1 MLKRASVAVLSSS
14 YSPWWSSRDHT
25 IVTSSPRGLSR
36 VDTMPSNQGQSLG
49 IPFLTVND
57 LGRGTDRSQSWSLH
71 WDFNYWE
78 REALFSWGCWA
89 VKTEAWEILA
99 ATKNEGTTLKS
110 PDETEWE
117 RKLVDNMGEWLHRAA
132 GSKDGE
138 RLSKQET
145 QGVHQDCFS
154 LDLSALDPYF
164 CALLLSTFGMC
175 LISWQASQGFLL
187 LYSPASPRGF
197 VSKASNMSSHH

>member
-1 MLKRASVAVLSSS
+1 MLKRASVTVLPSS

-25 IVTSSPRGLSR
+25 IVTPSPRGLSR
-36 VDTMPSNQGQSLG
+36 VDAMPSNQGRSQG

-57 LGRGTDRSQSWSLH
+57 LGRGTDWSQSWSLH

-78 REALFSWGCWA
+78 REALFSWSCWA

-99 ATKNEGTTLKS
+99 TTKNEGTTLEN

-117 RKLVDNMGEWLHRAA
+117 RKLVDNMGEWLQRAA

-145 QGVHQDCFS
+145 QGVCQDCFS
-154 LDLSALDPYF
+154 LDSSALDPYL

-175 LISWQASQGFLL
+175 LISHCHGVAGLSGF
-187 LYSPASPRGF
+187 SPSIFTCFTKRF
-197 VSKASNMSSHH
+197 CI